1 MIPIEGEL
9 IPGES
14 GRGFAGSDT
23 VVAQLERALE
33 QPDLSAVVLRI
44 NSPGGS
50 VFASEVIR
58 QKVLELKALGLPIV
72 ASMGS
77 VAASGGYYIAAD
89 ADEVWAQPSTI
100 TGSIGV
106 FAAFPTAEKLYQ
118 WAGITPDGVST
129 SSLAT
134 AARLDTGVSDTGRR
148 IINSMISN
156 VYDDFVTLV
165 ASGRGKTW
173 DEINAVA
180 GGRVW
185 SGEDALGIGLVDSMG
200 GLQAA
205 LDAAATLAEVEDFD
219 TLYIG
224 TPISPEQRFF
234 EQLGRELGQ
243 ISLPGGSVL
252 GRLSQQLAPYLRLSD
267 SLQDPANL
275 YLRCLECGGF

>member
-1 MIPIEGEL
+1 M
-9 IPGES
+9 
-14 GRGFAGSDT
+14 
-23 VVAQLERALE
+23 
-33 QPDLSAVVLRI
+33 AVVLRI

-58 QKVLELKALGLPIV
+58 QKILEIKAADLPVV
-72 ASMGS
+72 ASMGA

-89 ADEVWAQPSTI
+89 ADEILAQPSTI

-106 FAAFPTAEKLYQ
+106 FAAFPTVEKLYQ
-118 WAGITPDGVST
+118 WAGVTSDGVST

-134 AARLDTGVSDTGRR
+134 AARVDTGVSDTGRR
-148 IINSMISN
+148 IINSMISK

-165 ASGRGKTW
+165 ALGRGKTW
-173 DEINAVA
+173 EEINSVA

-185 SGEDALGIGLVDSMG
+185 SGEDALSVGLVDNLG

-205 LDAAATLAEVEDFD
+205 LDSAAGLAEIEDFD
-219 TLYIG
+219 TFYIG

-234 EQLGRELGQ
+234 EQIGKELGQ
-243 ISLPGGSVL
+243 VKLPGGSVL
-252 GRLSQQLAPYLRLSD
+252 DRLSQQLAHFIRLSD
-267 SLQDPANL
+267 SLQDPANM